1 MCIENAACIDDPPDR
16 LRRDVLTV
24 FPDLVEEIWKP
35 LTGGRSNAVWHV
47 GSVVVKRFL
56 PAKATPLF
64 PNDPEL
70 EAKALEHLSNFQ
82 IAPRLLAKGPGWVVW
97 RHCSGRSWQ
106 GEAGL
111 AGLFE
116 KLQMVPRF
124 AGLKARPMGAEA
136 ILADAK
142 GFAPAGL
149 PPPPVPRAIALP
161 QPSLL
166 HGDFVPGN
174 ILATDRGLRLI
185 DWQCPAWGD
194 PVDDLALFLSPAMQR
209 LYRGRPLLAEEI
221 SVILQQLPDQMR
233 QRYLALRSALHW
245 RIAAHC
251 ALRAERG
258 DAGYEEAL
266 GLELAAL

>member
-1 MCIENAACIDDPPDR
+1 MYIENAACIDDPPDR

-24 FPDLVEEIWKP
+24 FPELFQEIWKP
-35 LTGGRSNAVWHV
+35 LPGGRSNAVWHV

-142 GFAPAGL
+142 GFAPAACRHRLCQG
-149 PPPPVPRAIALP
+149 R
-161 QPSLL
+161 SL
-166 HGDFVPGN
+166 
-174 ILATDRGLRLI
+174 
-185 DWQCPAWGD
+185 C
-194 PVDDLALFLSPAMQR
+194 LSPVCCMAI
-209 LYRGRPLLAEEI
+209 LCRGI
-221 SVILQQLPDQMR
+221 FWR
-233 QRYLALRSALHW
+233 QTVV
-245 RIAAHC
+245 C
-251 ALRAERG
+251 
-258 DAGYEEAL
+258 D
-266 GLELAAL
+266 